1 MHDMALAAAKLGRKA
16 TCKSYL
22 AQKNTHDSA
31 VAQYAGLI
39 STLVQQQTVQVW
51 RAPHTEGGGGLVTTA
66 PQDISSVHREIA
78 NALKHQKEQDYSAQ
92 IDNAADWADSVE
104 R

>member
-39 STLVQQQTVQVW
+39 STLVQQQTVQV
-51 RAPHTEGGGGLVTTA
+51 RKQGVTQRGHTEGCSGGIG
-66 PQDISSVHREIA
+66 DEG
-78 NALKHQKEQDYSAQ
+78 ALTPVS
-92 IDNAADWADSVE
+92 
-104 R
+104 